1 MTPDE
6 RARLIL
12 LQRLEAL
19 EKRVQELEN
28 EVELLKKVKKHG
40 TQRKCAGTEG

>member
-1 MTPDE
+1 MTPYE

-12 LQRLEAL
+12 LQKLEAL
-19 EKRVQELEN
+19 EKRVQDLEN
-28 EVELLKKVKKHG
+28 EVELMKKAKKHG

>member
-1 MTPDE
+1 MTPHE

-12 LQRLEAL
+12 LQKLEAL
-19 EKRVQELEN
+19 EKRVQDLEN
-28 EVELLKKVKKHG
+28 EVELMKKTKKHG

>member
-12 LQRLEAL
+12 LQRMEAL
-19 EKRVQELEN
+19 EKRVLELEN
-28 EVELLKKVKKHG
+28 EVERLKKVKKHG
-40 TQRKCAGTEG
+40 TQRKDAGAEG